1 MKLILLTCVAL
12 IAVLPLATIDRAAAQ
27 AQCLHG
33 PQEDAAQKTRRTSAL
48 RLVRAINT
56 AEANEAWRTTNSFAP
71 LANLSVDLHAAP
83 GFESDFT
90 TDGKTYALIL
100 HDKMDACGFV
110 FSTNQN
116 GVIFQGYP
124 IDYDVQPIS
133 R

>member
-1 MKLILLTCVAL
+1 MKPVLIAL
-12 IAVLPLATIDRAAAQ
+12 IAFIAVLPFARIDRAAAQ
-27 AQCLHG
+27 ARCLHG
-33 PQEDAAQKTRRTSAL
+33 PQEDAAQKARRFSAL

-56 AEANEAWRTTNSFAP
+56 AEANEAWPRTHGFAP
-71 LANLSVDLHAAP
+71 PENLSVDLNAAP
-83 GFESDFT
+83 EFESDFT

-110 FSTNQN
+110 FATNQN

>member
-1 MKLILLTCVAL
+1 MKPVLCAIALVAL
-12 IAVLPLATIDRAAAQ
+12 LPRATIDRAAAQ

-33 PQEDAAQKTRRTSAL
+33 PQEDAAQKTRRNSAL

-56 AEANEAWRTTNSFAP
+56 AEANEAWPKWNSYAP
-71 LANLSVDLHAAP
+71 PANLSVDLNAAP

-90 TDGKTYALIL
+90 TDGKSYALIL

-110 FSTNQN
+110 FATNQH

>member
-1 MKLILLTCVAL
+1 MS
-12 IAVLPLATIDRAAAQ
+12 
-27 AQCLHG
+27 G
-33 PQEDAAQKTRRTSAL
+33 L

-56 AEANEAWRTTNSFAP
+56 AEANEARPTTKSFAP
-71 LANLSVDLHAAP
+71 LANLSVDPGAAP
-83 GFESDFT
+83 EFEADFT
-90 TDGKTYALIL
+90 TDGRTYALIL
-100 HDKMDACGFV
+100 RDKADPCGFA

>member
-1 MKLILLTCVAL
+1 MKPVLFASIALVAL
-12 IAVLPLATIDRAAAQ
+12 SPHPRSDRAAAQ
-27 AQCLHG
+27 TPCLHG
-33 PQEDAAQKTRRTSAL
+33 PHEDAAQKTRRNSAL

-56 AEANEAWRTTNSFAP
+56 AEANEAWRKTNSYAP
-71 LANLSVDLHAAP
+71 PANLSVDLNAAP

-100 HDKMDACGFV
+100 YDKMDACGFV
-110 FSTNQN
+110 FATNQN